1 MNIDLKTIRN
11 SFSYQKTQSS
21 CGLACLVSVT
31 KYYGKIVSEEQLKV
45 YSGTTSEGTSLLG
58 LKDASVALG
67 FEAEGYEADTASLK
81 ELKRI
86 SILHTINNNSYTH
99 FIVYYGYNS
108 ETKCF
113 VIGDP
118 AEGVMEYSEEALSS
132 VWKTGLLLA
141 LKPHSDFHRS
151 SYSPKKDKFLFLTNL
166 ISPDKHILF
175 ITFLLSLAT
184 SSLSFATA
192 IFSQKLIDDILPSR
206 NINTLFSFI
215 ALYSIVLCIG
225 YLLSFL
231 KNLFI
236 IRQTKLFNVRLITTF
251 LGKIFSFP
259 ISFFNSM
266 RTGEI
271 IARMKETERIQ
282 GFIIALI
289 DSTFVEILTLILSIL
304 FLMYYN
310 IEIACIAA
318 FSIPLLI
325 IISKYFAKL
334 IKRKQKELLMDYADF
349 EAYSVESISGIKFI
363 KNFVQESFFKDRL
376 ISKYAVTQETTKS
389 LGKITF
395 GYDLI
400 IGLLG
405 SVFSVIAIFLGAYYV
420 IVDKLQIGEL
430 FAIITILSLT
440 ISTTISIISIVV
452 QIQESFVSLERL
464 QDIVN
469 ASEEEVS
476 VIKNEGKY
484 LLEGKLEIHSLKLQN
499 ISFNYPGKLMLL
511 NDISITV
518 TTGEIITLFGDIGE
532 GKSTLLNL
540 IQRFY
545 LPRNGVI
552 TYDEINISDYP
563 ISDWRMN
570 LSVVSQSTKIFMGT
584 VADNI
589 TLFKPDTLENV
600 KEFCRNLGLYC
611 FIEEGPLNLMN
622 PLNEDGVNLSGG
634 QAQLIGFV
642 RALYSCSK
650 ILILDEPTSSM
661 DKQNELIMMN
671 ILNKIKNEM
680 IIIMITHKPEIAKK
694 TDKIYVLQSGKIQ
707 AVGSHSELIEYNNSY
722 SSSYR
727 YLFE

>member
-1 MNIDLKTIRN
+1 
-11 SFSYQKTQSS
+11 
-21 CGLACLVSVT
+21 V
-31 KYYGKIVSEEQLKV
+31 
-45 YSGTTSEGTSLLG
+45 
-58 LKDASVALG
+58 
-67 FEAEGYEADTASLK
+67 
-81 ELKRI
+81 
-86 SILHTINNNSYTH
+86 NNNSYTH
-99 FIVYYGYNS
+99 FVVCYGYS
-108 ETKCF
+108 SKTKCF

-118 AEGVMEYSEEALSS
+118 AEGVMEYTEEALSAI
-132 VWKTGLLLA
+132 WKTGLLLT
-141 LKPHSDFHRS
+141 LKPHSNFQIDKHLLKRG
-151 SYSPKKDKFLFLTNL
+151 KFLFLTNL

-175 ITFLLSLAT
+175 ITFILSLTT

-206 NINTLFSFI
+206 NINVLFSFI
-215 ALYSIVLCIG
+215 ALYSIVICIG

-236 IRQTKLFNVRLITTF
+236 IRQTQLFNVRLISTF

-271 IARMKETERIQ
+271 VARMKETERIQ

-289 DSTFVEILTLILSIL
+289 DSTLVELLTLILSIL

-310 IEIACIAA
+310 IKIACIAA
-318 FSIPLLI
+318 LSIPLLI

-334 IKRKQKELLMDYADF
+334 IKRRQKELLVYYADF
-349 EAYSVESISGIKFI
+349 EAYSVESISGIKFV
-363 KNFVQESFFKDRL
+363 KNFVQEFFFKDRL
-376 ISKYAVTQETTKS
+376 ISKYATTQETTKL

-400 IGLLG
+400 VGLLG
-405 SVFSVIAIFLGAYYV
+405 SFFSVIAISLGAYYV
-420 IVDKLQIGEL
+420 MVDKLQIGEL

-440 ISTTISIISIVV
+440 ISTTVSIISIVV
-452 QIQESFVSLERL
+452 QIQESFVSLDRL
-464 QDIVN
+464 QDIVD
-469 ASEEEVS
+469 ASEEEIS
-476 VIKNEGKY
+476 VAENEVKY
-484 LLEGKLEIHSLKLQN
+484 LLNGKIEVHSLKLQN

-511 NDISITV
+511 NNISITV
-518 TTGEIITLFGDIGE
+518 TTGEMITLFGDIGE

-545 LPRNGVI
+545 FPRNGI
-552 TYDEINISDYP
+552 ISYDGININDYS
-563 ISDWRMN
+563 ISDWRLN
-570 LSVVSQSTKIFMGT
+570 LSVVSQFTKIFMGT

-589 TLFKPDTLENV
+589 TLFKTYTLDDI
-600 KEFCRNLGLYC
+600 KEFCRDLGLFC

-634 QAQLIGFV
+634 QAQLIGFARV
-642 RALYSCSK
+642 LYSRSK
-650 ILILDEPTSSM
+650 ILILDEPTSAM
-661 DKQNELIMMN
+661 DKSNELIMMK
-671 ILNKIKNEM
+671 ILNRIKNEK
-680 IIIMITHKPEIAKK
+680 ITIMITHKPEIAKK
-694 TDKIYVLQSGKIQ
+694 TDKIYVLQNGSIQ
-707 AVGSHSELIEYNNSY
+707 AEGSHSELIKYNNSY